1 MIRDMKLGTLSV
13 LMLSV
18 IAIGLVACDSKSSD
32 FDEMSMATSED
43 SAAEAFR
50 GYAAPAAGAA
60 AAPAPSAPAP
70 APAPAF
76 APAPPMAPAKQSFGE
91 TVSGPPGLPGMPG
104 NPGAL
109 GFQQSEDSSANSTA
123 SSAQLASQRR
133 IIIRTVDMT
142 IIVPDVAAS
151 LEDISALAKSFDGW
165 VVSSDRT
172 LTHRGFIS
180 IRVPSDDLDAAIIAL
195 RGMAEKVDSEIST
208 SQDVTDEYVD
218 LQSRLVNQQATEGAL
233 LKLLDRA
240 ETVEA
245 ALSVQ
250 RELTRVQQE
259 IERIQGRV
267 KFLEETSAFS
277 LLNVRLELAP
287 LEMEV
292 DAGIDKTVSIRENT
306 RLRATFEPPEGIDEF
321 SFTWDFGDGSEP
333 TRSTRTAPT
342 SDEDKRVTAT
352 FNHAYFNVEDS
363 PYIVEIEME
372 GFGDAGIAEGS
383 DTLIVQV
390 TELPVIEV
398 FAGEN
403 IVREQGE
410 EVEFSASFTHPEGLT
425 EVAYKWDFG
434 DGTSPD
440 TGSVTEGSTRV
451 DAVHVYQDFRPFA
464 YKPTLTITAEA
475 EAGEIKSEGSLS
487 VLIVERP
494 AWTVSGWNAGDSG
507 RTAVRALSVVGIGL
521 QTGAIWAA
529 IFSPVWVIV
538 LVATILV
545 RRQMRRRRSAR
556 PDAGGF
562 QPYSDQ
568 DDQ

>member
-60 AAPAPSAPAP
+60 AV
-70 APAPAF
+70 PAPAF

-245 ALSVQ
+245 ALSVD
-250 RELTRVQQE
+250 R
-259 IERIQGRV
+259 
-267 KFLEETSAFS
+267 K
-277 LLNVRLELAP
+277 
-287 LEMEV
+287 
-292 DAGIDKTVSIRENT
+292 
-306 RLRATFEPPEGIDEF
+306 
-321 SFTWDFGDGSEP
+321 
-333 TRSTRTAPT
+333 
-342 SDEDKRVTAT
+342 
-352 FNHAYFNVEDS
+352 
-363 PYIVEIEME
+363 
-372 GFGDAGIAEGS
+372 
-383 DTLIVQV
+383 
-390 TELPVIEV
+390 
-398 FAGEN
+398 
-403 IVREQGE
+403 
-410 EVEFSASFTHPEGLT
+410 
-425 EVAYKWDFG
+425 
-434 DGTSPD
+434 
-440 TGSVTEGSTRV
+440 
-451 DAVHVYQDFRPFA
+451 
-464 YKPTLTITAEA
+464 
-475 EAGEIKSEGSLS
+475 
-487 VLIVERP
+487 
-494 AWTVSGWNAGDSG
+494 
-507 RTAVRALSVVGIGL
+507 SVV
-521 QTGAIWAA
+521 
-529 IFSPVWVIV
+529 
-538 LVATILV
+538 
-545 RRQMRRRRSAR
+545 
-556 PDAGGF
+556 
-562 QPYSDQ
+562 
-568 DDQ
+568 